1 MQEQIIWHK
10 DKTSCPYGDM
20 WKKQNPYSCGICTK
34 AFWSKRYL
42 NEHVKLH
49 KEGNIDEEIIIPC
62 SWPGCSKTYK
72 SRIAMLNHYKDKYK
86 MSSLPARVEA
96 TSTTTSPN
104 QCEPPVLPS

>member
-1 MQEQIIWHK
+1 MEK
-10 DKTSCPYGDM
+10 SYK
-20 WKKQNPYSCGICTK
+20 PYSCGICTK

-49 KEGNIDEEIIIPC
+49 KDGNIGEEVIIPC

-72 SRIAMLNHYKDKYK
+72 SQTVMLNHYKDKHK

-96 TSTTTSPN
+96 TSTTTSQLKAVCYYHKCSFIAIDKIVHGNIECCP
-104 QCEPPVLPS
+104 